1 MWVPHRDKTLFFS
14 VILVFK
20 NFKASQS
27 NNLTNKTTE
36 EQTLWE
42 RKKEEKGKMPQKIQ
56 SNKHMA
62 VIKFAKIFHK
72 LIFIN

>member
-1 MWVPHRDKTLFFS
+1 MWVPHRDKTLFSS
-14 VILVFK
+14 VVLVFK

-27 NNLTNKTTE
+27 NNLTKTTE
-36 EQTLWE
+36 EYTLWE

-62 VIKFAKIFHK
+62 IIKFAKIFHK
-72 LIFIN
+72 LVFIN